1 MANLILILVLVGI
14 AAFLYASVGHGGAS
28 SYLTI
33 LGFSSLLPQEIKIT
47 TLILNVLVA
56 GIAMFQ
62 YYKNTDYP
70 WKYLLLLSVGSIP
83 MAFCGGTIQL
93 DPILYKKAIGIILI
107 FPILQFS
114 GFFQW
119 AIQNKESSWNIS
131 INQRIFVLIILG
143 AFIGFVSGLIGIGG
157 GIILSPIILYFGWL
171 NAKETAGLSAGFIV
185 LNSISGLVAQY
196 KIIPQIIQFNWI
208 YLLLVAGIFGLLGS
222 KMGAQKFNNITLKR
236 MLALV
241 LLIASIKLILS

>member
-1 MANLILILVLVGI
+1 MANLIIILVLIGI

-33 LGFSSLLPQEIKIT
+33 LAFSNMLPQEIKIT

-62 YYKNTDYP
+62 YYKNTNYP

-83 MAFCGGTIQL
+83 MAYLGGKIQL

-119 AIQNKESSWNIS
+119 AIQKKDRIWSISDYQKNI
-131 INQRIFVLIILG
+131 VLISFGILLG
-143 AFIGFVSGLIGIGG
+143 FISGLIGIGG
-157 GIILSPIILYFGWL
+157 GIILSPILLYFGWL
-171 NAKETAGLSAGFIV
+171 TAKETAGLSAGFIV
-185 LNSISGLVAQY
+185 LNSISGLAAQY
-196 KIIPQIIQFNWI
+196 HVIPQMIQFNWV
-208 YLLLVAGIFGLLGS
+208 YLLLVSGIFGYLGS
-222 KMGAQKFNNITLKR
+222 KIGAEKFNNSTLKR

-241 LLIASIKLILS
+241 LFIASIKLIFS